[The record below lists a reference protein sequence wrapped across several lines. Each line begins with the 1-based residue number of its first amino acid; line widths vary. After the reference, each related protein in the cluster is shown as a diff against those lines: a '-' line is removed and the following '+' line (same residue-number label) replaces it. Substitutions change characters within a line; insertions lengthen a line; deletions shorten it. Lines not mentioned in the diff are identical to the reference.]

1 MWNVS
6 TIYDNV
12 QIHKYYECHIE
23 LTGDK
28 GLSVYDGEL
37 VVHDV
42 LLTFGSNKGS
52 GCPETTNL
60 ASADTLAIEVTEQT
74 NLKFQVI
81 EIDV

>member
-1 MWNVS
+1 MIVTS
-6 TIYDNV
+6 LIV
-12 QIHKYYECHIE
+12 

-74 NLKFQVI
+74 NLKLQVI
-81 EIDV
+81 VKAFCSFVVLYS